1 MGLQKRVLKKPASGT
16 HSSAAVGASKGS
28 SSRQPRIWFLRR
40 KVAVRQGQEEKATKA
55 VREARD
61 AKQRWGAKQ
70 WRREMDAVLK
80 PFQKGLSWG
89 GWTRAHCRK
98 RPSSVTIGGKQERA
112 GPLKEKGSSAV
123 GEELQTRQGAV
134 VAPADVSGKS
144 GKDSPKEGKAA
155 VGADGRLGLRNPPL
169 ECKAAVGADGR
180 TGLRDMLRIQYPCR
194 FLGGGSFGK
203 VYRMSAVPWSAA
215 GEVAPRSV
223 AVKVLSKMQNT
234 MEDEAGLATHDSVR
248 REIDVLT
255 KLAGSPG
262 IVELLSWTEGLFDV
276 HLVFPFYTWDLY
288 NYIRVGE
295 FKIVQPSAVDKMPS
309 ICKQLLIG
317 LSRLHELQILH
328 RDLKPL
334 NMLVH
339 VSAVGDFAETRAVL
353 ADFGGAIQMSS
364 RAESA
369 QMSSRAESAGV
380 SMGAQSEPTTYQY
393 RAPELFVCKRQRNCS
408 CSTDVWAMGVS
419 IVEMDRA
426 CVPFGRAIVRGSQ
439 MEDIFSD
446 QLRVLYKTTPSH
458 FDTQVRKDPHKFL
471 AKLRSLKLQEARCLP
486 WGQSRGNKFQVFMRQ
501 FFLPS
506 PESRPLASAL
516 AQDAALQI

>member
-1 MGLQKRVLKKPASGT
+1 MVLGQQKRVLKKPASGT

-28 SSRQPRIWFLRR
+28 SSSRQPRITFLGRR
-40 KVAVRQGQEEKATKA
+40 VAVRPGQEENAKQAFRK
-55 VREARD
+55 ARD
-61 AKQRWGAKQ
+61 AKEKWGAKQ
-70 WRREMDAVLK
+70 WRSEMDAVLK
-80 PFQKGLSWG
+80 PFQEGLSWG
-89 GWTRAHCRK
+89 GARTAFGK
-98 RPSSVTIGGKQERA
+98 KPSSVTISGEQER
-112 GPLKEKGSSAV
+112 
-123 GEELQTRQGAV
+123 
-134 VAPADVSGKS
+134 
-144 GKDSPKEGKAA
+144 KAA
-155 VGADGRLGLRNPPL
+155 VGSDGRLGLRNPPL

-180 TGLRDMLRIQYPCR
+180 TGLRDVLKIQSPCR

-203 VYRMSAVPWSAA
+203 VYQMSAVPWSAA

-223 AVKVLSKMQNT
+223 AVKVLSSMKNT
-234 MEDEAGLATHDSVR
+234 GKDEAGLVGLDSVR

-255 KLAGSPG
+255 QLAGSPG
-262 IVELLSWTEGLFDV
+262 IVELLSWTEDLFHV
-276 HLVFPFYTWDLY
+276 HLVFPFYTYDLY
-288 NYIRVGE
+288 NYIQVGE

-369 QMSSRAESAGV
+369 GV

-393 RAPELFVCKRQRNCS
+393 RAPELFVCKRQRHCS

-426 CVPFGRAIVRGSQ
+426 CVPFGRASVRE
-439 MEDIFSD
+439 EDIFSD
-446 QLRVLYKTTPSH
+446 QLRVLYKTSPLQ
-458 FDTQVRKDPHKFL
+458 FDTRLREDPHKFL
-471 AKLRSLKLQEARCLP
+471 AKLRSLKLQEARFLP

-516 AQDAALQI
+516 VQHAALQI